1 MNKIGIV
8 FLKSCRKLYR
18 FCFGVKILDSKT
30 DVIQQPQRASDF
42 IYELLISPEPCMI
55 ARFGSTE
62 MNIVVNYLSI
72 HENNHSWKK
81 YITGESYDWWW
92 HEKGVLQFREWSGFF
107 PLDEELLCQFSEL
120 MISDAQQVDILG
132 SWLDN
137 EYLLIGNPPRVKR
150 VMLLA
155 LEPYWAEQPWTRA
168 LKGKKVLVIHP
179 FAKLIEKQ
187 YREHR
192 IQLFRNPDVLPEFE
206 LQTIQAVQSLGGD
219 GGQFKTWFDALHYM
233 EDEIDKR
240 DYDIA
245 LIGCGAYGF
254 PLAAHVKRSGKKAVH
269 VGGALQLLFGIKGRR
284 WEIPN
289 YGGDLLGRVNPYPE
303 LFNEFWCR
311 PGDEVKPSNAQKVEG
326 ACYW

>member
-1 MNKIGIV
+1 MNILSIIT
-8 FLKSCRKLYR
+8 LKTCRKIYQKL
-18 FCFGVKILDSKT
+18 FGKKVLDLKK
-30 DVIQQPQRASDF
+30 DVVNSPQEASDI
-42 IYELLISPEPCMI
+42 IYALLSSPQPSMI

-62 MNIVVNYLSI
+62 MNIVLNYISI
-72 HENNHSWKK
+72 NEQSHSWKK

-92 HEKGVLQFREWSGFF
+92 HKKGVIQFRDWSGFF
-107 PLDEELLCQFSEL
+107 PLDEKYLNRFSEM
-120 MISDAQQVDILG
+120 MISDARQIDVLG
-132 SWLDN
+132 SWL
-137 EYLLIGNPPRVKR
+137 EKEKLFIAEPSIVRRVQLLC
-150 VMLLA
+150 
-155 LEPYWAEQPWTRA
+155 LEPYWAERPWTRA

-187 YREHR
+187 YKENRDK
-192 IQLFRNPDVLPEFE
+192 LFKNTDVLPEFE